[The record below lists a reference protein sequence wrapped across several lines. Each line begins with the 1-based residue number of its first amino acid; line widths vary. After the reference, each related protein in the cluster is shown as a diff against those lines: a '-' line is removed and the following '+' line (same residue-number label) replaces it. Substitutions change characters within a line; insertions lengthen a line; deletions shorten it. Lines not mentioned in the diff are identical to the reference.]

1 MQKPDRK
8 KRQSFNLSAAWMH
21 AEYGGTEGLHAAAA
35 PVHLHLHGPGHPAL
49 RGQPL
54 LHPRKHRQLAQ
65 GLRQLL

>member
-1 MQKPDRK
+1 
-8 KRQSFNLSAAWMH
+8 MH